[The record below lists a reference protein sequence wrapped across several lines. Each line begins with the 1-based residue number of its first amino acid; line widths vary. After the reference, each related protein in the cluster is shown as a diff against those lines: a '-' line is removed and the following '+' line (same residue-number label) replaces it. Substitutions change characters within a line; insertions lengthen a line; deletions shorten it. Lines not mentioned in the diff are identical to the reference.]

1 MLNNLGGNFAL
12 MVDNKMLKILL

>member
-1 MLNNLGGNFAL
+1 MLDNLGGNFAL